1 MWKKPNFFNISQAN
15 SLGEIWKNIP
25 IFQKYVYQAK
35 KKYLFSYVSNY
46 YNYYECEMN
55 KPILNTL
62 FSL

>member
-35 KKYLFSYVSNY
+35 KKINLVMFQIIIIIMSVRWTNQ
-46 YNYYECEMN
+46 
-55 KPILNTL
+55 
-62 FSL
+62 F